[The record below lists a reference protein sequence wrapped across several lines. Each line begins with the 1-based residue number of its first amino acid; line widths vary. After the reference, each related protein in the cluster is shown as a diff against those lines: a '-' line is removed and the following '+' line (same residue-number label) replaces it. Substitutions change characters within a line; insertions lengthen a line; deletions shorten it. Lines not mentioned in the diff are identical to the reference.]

1 MVGGNEEE
9 DEEKGANK
17 EALALPH
24 TRVLRC
30 RDSSTKSRSIDVSFP
45 PSLRSRQSF
54 WFVGFLSLP
63 LSLSLS
69 VRPSLSAESSCS
81 IAAASVWGPS
91 SSSSSLRPRRM
102 AAVTALPTC
111 YPIPTALSA
120 TGANARRDR
129 NGWLRCDLQ
138 IRQGVNPECYHR
150 FKPDIRIHFTVT
162 QERLAHVQHEV
173 YSQ

>member
-1 MVGGNEEE
+1 MKGRTHRRFRMGGGNDEE
-9 DEEKGANK
+9 DEEKEANK
-17 EALALPH
+17 EALALSH

-30 RDSSTKSRSIDVSFP
+30 PDSSTKSRSIDVSFP

-54 WFVGFLSLP
+54 WFVGFLLP
-63 LSLSLS
+63 SLSLS

-81 IAAASVWGPS
+81 IAAASVWGPSSS

-138 IRQGVNPECYHR
+138 IRQGVNPEYYHQ
-150 FKPDIRIHFTVT
+150 T
-162 QERLAHVQHEV
+162 
-173 YSQ
+173 